1 MMMRRNV
8 YAALRRRACILV
20 GMLGIMLL
28 GVLWQTSA
36 AHAQADVRAHAK
48 PSTVEQGGYVNYTV
62 TVSVQGNQRIE
73 VEGRP
78 DFGNAFQ
85 VVGTTNAPSHLIRNG
100 NVQKSLRRI
109 YRLRAV
115 EQGSY
120 IIDPPRVSVGGSDEQ
135 LNPVKVRVR
144 PPGKG
149 SRQQQRRDS
158 RSHDEQVFLD
168 QELDPTRTP
177 YVGEQLTLTYYL
189 YADAFRLKVNPQ
201 PPKEP
206 SLDGFWVEDLSQKSS
221 GQRQTMRMNGQVM
234 ERVNM
239 RTYALFPL
247 RAGPTRIDPLAIDV
261 HTGGFGRRTR
271 KLRLESDPIELDVQP
286 LPANAPDSFYE
297 GNVGQWR
304 FRATTD
310 RTRAEMGQAITVRLI
325 AEGSGQVGR
334 IELPTLPDLDGAR
347 IAGQN
352 EKVDHDTKS
361 EVVSGSK
368 TLEYTVVAERE
379 GTLEIPALE
388 FSYFDPD
395 SETYQ
400 TLRSEPIA
408 IEVRGGE
415 VSLTKQA
422 PLERERADSEDEP
435 DMLETLVDSLSAPK
449 QEVSVEPTREPM
461 WRGGLFWLLVAIPA
475 LGVLAVWFER
485 PARKLLARGRPGRR
499 RGAAYKEAVRKLDRA
514 EDASATESLDLIREA
529 LTTYLVD
536 VAGLPAGAANSSALA
551 ERLEKRGV
559 DASLAERLAAVVAGI
574 GDARYS
580 PDVDTKS
587 ARADELRRECRAC
600 LEELERAR
608 KKRRWTPAAAK
619 ALLLAAAIGAGLAV
633 GPIEAHAVDAS
644 GEVADEAVL
653 DSAQQSQQDGQWDEA
668 ARLWTQLADEHAQA
682 PDVLYNLGTALAHS
696 GDYGRARLMLERAAL
711 LAPGDADIESNRDTI
726 EQMVRLRQIEYAPGT
741 VHDNTSSEG
750 LFWWRLTTSIS
761 PKTFAVA
768 LIALLWLLFLASLT
782 RRLVDHRAVGDT
794 AIVVAVIAAIGVAL
808 TLGSCF
814 ARAQILDSIQ
824 PAVVTEADTPL
835 REGPSHHAGIADI
848 KTMLVPGVVL
858 RVEDERDGWVK
869 LAFADGKTAWAPRDH
884 VEMIAEQAE

>member
-1 MMMRRNV
+1 M
-8 YAALRRRACILV
+8 LGLV
-20 GMLGIMLL
+20 GQASDASA
-28 GVLWQTSA
+28 QT
-36 AHAQADVRAHAK
+36 QVRAHAD
-48 PSTVEQGGYVNYTV
+48 PDRVEQGDFVNYTV
-62 TVSVQGNQRIE
+62 MVSVQGNQRIE

-78 DFGNAFQ
+78 DFGRAFQ

-115 EQGSY
+115 EEGNHT
-120 IIDPPRVSVGGSDEQ
+120 IEPPRVRVGGTDEQ
-135 LNPVKVRVR
+135 LDPIKVRVR

-149 SRQQQRRDS
+149 PRKRQRRTS
-158 RSHDEQVFLD
+158 RGQNEKVFLD
-168 QELDPTRTP
+168 QELAPTRTP

-201 PPKEP
+201 PPEEP
-206 SLDGFWVEDLSQKSS
+206 SLDDFWIEDLSQDSS
-221 GQRQTMRMNGQVM
+221 GQRRTMRVNGRVM

-247 RAGPTRIDPLAIDV
+247 RAGRTRIDPLAIDV
-261 HTGGFGRRTR
+261 HTGGFGRRTGE
-271 KLRLESDPIELDVQP
+271 LRLESDPVELDVQP

-297 GNVGQWR
+297 GNVGQWK

-310 RTRAEMGQAITVRLI
+310 RTRAEMGQAITVRLV
-325 AEGSGQVGR
+325 AEGAGQVGR
-334 IELPTLPDLDGAR
+334 IELPTLPELDGAR

-388 FSYFDPD
+388 FSYFEPN
-395 SETYQ
+395 SETYK
-400 TLRSEPIA
+400 TLRSDPIS
-408 IEVRGGE
+408 IEVSGGE

-422 PLERERADSEDEP
+422 PIERERADGEDEP
-435 DMLETLVDSLSAPK
+435 DMLERLVDGLSEPK
-449 QEVSVEPTREPM
+449 QKVSVEPTREPM

-485 PARKLLARGRPGRR
+485 PARKWLARGRPGRR
-499 RGAAYKEAVRKLDRA
+499 RGAAYKEAMRKLDAA
-514 EDASATESLDLIREA
+514 EDAPAGDALDLIREA
-529 LTTYLVD
+529 LTTYLID
-536 VAGLPAGAANSSALA
+536 VAGLPAGAANSSDLSGHLERRGVDAALA
-551 ERLEKRGV
+551 ERL
-559 DASLAERLAAVVAGI
+559 ATVVAGI

-580 PDVDTKS
+580 PDVDTKN

-633 GPIEAHAVDAS
+633 VPVNTQAKDAPQQA
-644 GEVADEAVL
+644 VAD
-653 DSAQQSQQDGQWDEA
+653 AQQAQRDNQWDEA
-668 ARLWTQLADEHAQA
+668 ARLWSEVAHEHPRA
-682 PDVLYNLGTALAHS
+682 PDVLYNLGTSLAHT
-696 GDYGRARLMLERAAL
+696 GDYGQARLMLERAAL
-711 LAPGDADIESNRDTI
+711 LAPGDEDIESNRDSV
-726 EQMVRLRQIEYAPGT
+726 EQMVRLRQIEFAPGT
-741 VHDNTSSEG
+741 VHDNTTSEG

-782 RRLVDHRAVGDT
+782 RRLVDHRGIGDT
-794 AIVVAVIAAIGVAL
+794 AIVVAVIAAVGVAL

-824 PAVVTEADTPL
+824 PAVITEADIPL
-835 REGPSHHAGIADI
+835 REGPSRHASLADI

-869 LAFADGKTAWAPRDH
+869 LAFADGETAWAPRDH
-884 VEMIAEQAE
+884 VQLIAEGAE